1 MDQTGDNDIR
11 LSTNVLWWQ
20 LAVLDSSS
28 PSSLASRQPQSTQ
41 CPPETDSLQTG
52 SPPSNSPQQ
61 ANSPQPTGASRQ
73 IGSQQQAS
81 SPPKTGSP
89 PQIGSPPKT
98 DSSQAKEAIQ
108 AVPVKQ
114 CLSKPSQPTISPSSS
129 VPNFP
134 SQRWHIAPRQEAQ
147 VNAIAQAT
155 QLSPLLAQVLF
166 NRGLTTPE
174 MAQLF
179 LHPDWVE
186 LPSPLE
192 DFADLSKAV
201 AYLKEAIA
209 TGQKMAICGDYDADG
224 MTSTA
229 LLIRALRALGGV
241 VDYAIPSRM
250 TDGYGINERIVDAF
264 HRQDVHIILTVDNG
278 IAAVAPITRAVE
290 LGMVVIVTD
299 HHDLPAT
306 LPPAQAILNPKL
318 IAETSPYRGLAGVGV
333 AYILALELARNCN
346 LDSSLTHPG
355 EDVAHSPLGYT
366 LLDLFTLGT
375 IADLAPLTGVNR
387 RWVQQGLCHLPKS
400 SIEGVKA
407 LIQVAGLADEKK
419 GLKPEAIGF
428 RLGPRI
434 NAVGRIADPV
444 TVIELLTTDDP
455 SIALDQA
462 MACEKINKDRR
473 RMCEVIEQ
481 EAIALINRT
490 RPNLQ
495 QERILVV
502 VQAGWHHGVI
512 GIVASRLVERYG
524 VPVFIGTYEDTDP
537 TMIRGSARSIPEFNV
552 HKALVF
558 CHPCLGKYGGHRAAG
573 GFTLKATQLATFH
586 QRLQLFA
593 NMYLLLGHLRPL
605 VQVDV
610 QANFPELTHDLYDQ
624 IDQLH
629 PCGIGNSDPI
639 FWTSNVQIL
648 EQKTVAKERDHLK
661 LLVQQDGLKNDRLKA
676 IAWRWGRY
684 FPLPNAVDIAYQ
696 LKLNEWRGETTVELD
711 IVGVRH
717 PSDTN
722 ANASSTTLDPDHQ
735 SAQAGVLTQSLKPIC
750 FQYRKRQYACS
761 VGLVKGDAENA
772 SGISTDTM
780 SQQLELRIRNPE
792 GKVLAIQPHYHQALV
807 GQSRQ
812 TAVSV
817 DIAHPHYFH
826 LIKAAL
832 NALEASLNKC

>member
-264 HRQDVHIILTVDNG
+264 HR
-278 IAAVAPITRAVE
+278 
-290 LGMVVIVTD
+290 
-299 HHDLPAT
+299 
-306 LPPAQAILNPKL
+306 
-318 IAETSPYRGLAGVGV
+318 
-333 AYILALELARNCN
+333 
-346 LDSSLTHPG
+346 
-355 EDVAHSPLGYT
+355 
-366 LLDLFTLGT
+366 
-375 IADLAPLTGVNR
+375 
-387 RWVQQGLCHLPKS
+387 
-400 SIEGVKA
+400 
-407 LIQVAGLADEKK
+407 
-419 GLKPEAIGF
+419 
-428 RLGPRI
+428 
-434 NAVGRIADPV
+434 
-444 TVIELLTTDDP
+444 
-455 SIALDQA
+455 
-462 MACEKINKDRR
+462 
-473 RMCEVIEQ
+473 
-481 EAIALINRT
+481 
-490 RPNLQ
+490 
-495 QERILVV
+495 
-502 VQAGWHHGVI
+502 
-512 GIVASRLVERYG
+512 
-524 VPVFIGTYEDTDP
+524 
-537 TMIRGSARSIPEFNV
+537 
-552 HKALVF
+552 
-558 CHPCLGKYGGHRAAG
+558 
-573 GFTLKATQLATFH
+573 
-586 QRLQLFA
+586 
-593 NMYLLLGHLRPL
+593 
-605 VQVDV
+605 
-610 QANFPELTHDLYDQ
+610 
-624 IDQLH
+624 
-629 PCGIGNSDPI
+629 
-639 FWTSNVQIL
+639 
-648 EQKTVAKERDHLK
+648 
-661 LLVQQDGLKNDRLKA
+661 
-676 IAWRWGRY
+676 
-684 FPLPNAVDIAYQ
+684 
-696 LKLNEWRGETTVELD
+696 
-711 IVGVRH
+711 
-717 PSDTN
+717 
-722 ANASSTTLDPDHQ
+722 
-735 SAQAGVLTQSLKPIC
+735 
-750 FQYRKRQYACS
+750 
-761 VGLVKGDAENA
+761 
-772 SGISTDTM
+772 
-780 SQQLELRIRNPE
+780 
-792 GKVLAIQPHYHQALV
+792 
-807 GQSRQ
+807 
-812 TAVSV
+812 
-817 DIAHPHYFH
+817 
-826 LIKAAL
+826 
-832 NALEASLNKC
+832 